1 MSEMVFVSIEKA
13 KEDYGVVMGHLA
25 YQVDEIDTRR
35 LRGQ

>member
-13 KEDYGVVMGHLA
+13 KKDYGVVMGPLA
-25 YQVDEIDTRR
+25 YQVDEIDTQR